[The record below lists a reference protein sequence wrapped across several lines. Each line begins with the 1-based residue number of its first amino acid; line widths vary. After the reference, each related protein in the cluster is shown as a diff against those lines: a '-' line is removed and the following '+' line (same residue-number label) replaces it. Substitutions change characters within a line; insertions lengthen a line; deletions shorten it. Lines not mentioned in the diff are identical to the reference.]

1 MFEKNG
7 ESELLL
13 SVLSEISKLERN
25 QIYYM
30 EKAERFLGAHKL
42 RAIDVNMDNLV
53 ESFTSEM
60 LKGLNGEKSSLR
72 MIPTYIE
79 AENEFLKETPVVAID
94 AGGTNFRAA
103 LVKFTSRGK
112 LEIVQ
117 VVSGLMPGLDREV
130 SKKEFF
136 EVMSGHI
143 RQMAEK
149 AERIGFCFS
158 YPTEIFPDK
167 DGRLLQFCKEVQ
179 APEVIGQ
186 IIGKSLLEALGTPE
200 KKIVLLNDTV
210 ATLLA
215 GKSASFTKTYDS
227 YIGYILGTGT
237 NTCYI
242 EANGNI
248 LKNPELGKDKSM
260 IINVESGN
268 FGKAPRTDLDI
279 SFDNSTMNPGDYT
292 FEKMFSGG
300 YFGGVCLYVLKTA
313 ATEGLFTARA
323 SVDLNK
329 IVELSAEEANS
340 FVANISS
347 KENALTKCLTGEEDK
362 KISSYIIDNL
372 INRTARLVA
381 ANLAAVVLK
390 TGKGTSPGRPVLI
403 TVEGTTF
410 YKLHNLKTRFE
421 KYFSEFLS
429 GERKRYVEFTQVE
442 QSSLIGA
449 ALAGLI
455 D

>member
-1 MFEKNG
+1 
-7 ESELLL
+7 
-13 SVLSEISKLERN
+13 
-25 QIYYM
+25 M
-30 EKAERFLGAHKL
+30 EKADRFLADHKL
-42 RAIDVNMDNLV
+42 RAGDVDMIQLV
-53 ESFTSEM
+53 ELFTSEM
-60 LKGLNGEKSSLR
+60 VKGLKGEQSSLR

-79 AENEFLKETPVVAID
+79 ADNEFLKETPVVAID

-103 LVKFTSRGK
+103 LVIFTSKGK
-112 LEIVQ
+112 LEIDK

-136 EVMSGHI
+136 ETMSGYI
-143 RQMAEK
+143 RPLAEK
-149 AERIGFCFS
+149 SDRIGFCFS

-186 IIGKSLLEALGTPE
+186 IIGKSLLEALGTPH

-210 ATLLA
+210 ATLLS
-215 GKSASFTKTYDS
+215 GKSASGRNYDS
-227 YIGYILGTGT
+227 FLGYILGTGT

-242 EANGNI
+242 EANSNI
-248 LKNPELGKDKSM
+248 LKNPELDPGKSM

-279 SFDNSTMNPGDYT
+279 SFDNTTMNPGNYT

-300 YFGGVCLYVLKTA
+300 YFGGLCLFVLKRA
-313 ATEGLFTARA
+313 ANEGLFSAQTCGML
-323 SVDLNK
+323 SEIK
-329 IVELSAEEANS
+329 ELSSEEANS
-340 FVANISS
+340 FVANTDSN
-347 KENALTKCLTGEEDK
+347 ENILVKCFTDNEDK
-362 KISSYIIDNL
+362 RNISYIIDNI

-390 TGKGTSPGRPVLI
+390 TGKGTEPERPVLI
-403 TVEGTTF
+403 TLEGTTF
-410 YKLHNLKTRFE
+410 FKLHNLKERFE
-421 KYFSEFLS
+421 NYFYEVLK
-429 GERKRYVEFTQVE
+429 GDWKRYVEFTRVE

>member
-1 MFEKNG
+1 
-7 ESELLL
+7 
-13 SVLSEISKLERN
+13 
-25 QIYYM
+25 M
-30 EKAERFLGAHKL
+30 EKADRFLREHRL
-42 RAIDVNMDNLV
+42 RAADINMDQLV
-53 ESFTSEM
+53 EAFHSEM
-60 LKGLNGEKSSLR
+60 LSGLNGGKSSLR

-103 LVKFTSRGK
+103 LVKVTNQGK
-112 LEIVQ
+112 VKTDQ
-117 VVSGLMPGLDREV
+117 VVNGTMPGLEREV
-130 SKKEFF
+130 TKKEFF
-136 EVMSGHI
+136 ETLAEYI
-143 RQMAEK
+143 KPMADK
-149 AERIGFCFS
+149 SDRIGFCFS

-186 IIGKSLLEALGTPE
+186 LIGKSLLEALGTTG

-215 GKSASFTKTYDS
+215 GKSASFGKSYDS
-227 YIGYILGTGT
+227 FIGYILGTGT

-242 EANGNI
+242 EANRNI
-248 LKNPELGKDKSM
+248 LKNPELDSNKSM
-260 IINVESGN
+260 IVNIESGN
-268 FGKAPRTDLDI
+268 FGKAPRADLDI
-279 SFDNSTMNPGDYT
+279 SFDNTTMNPGNYT

-300 YFGGVCLYVLKTA
+300 YLGGLCLTVFKA
-313 ATEGLFTARA
+313 AAREGILSDR
-323 SVDLNK
+323 SSGKLNK
-329 IVELSAEEANS
+329 IRELSTGEANN
-340 FVANISS
+340 FVANKTPSDNILADCFTIEQDRSI
-347 KENALTKCLTGEEDK
+347 AVYIADT
-362 KISSYIIDNL
+362 IID
-372 INRTARLVA
+372 RAAKLVA

-390 TGKGTSPGRPVLI
+390 TGKGTKPEWPVLI
-403 TVEGTTF
+403 TIDGTTF

-429 GERKRYVEFTQVE
+429 GERKRYVNFTEVE

>member
-1 MFEKNG
+1 
-7 ESELLL
+7 
-13 SVLSEISKLERN
+13 
-25 QIYYM
+25 M
-30 EKAERFLGAHKL
+30 EKAKKFLEEHRI
-42 RAIDVNMDNLV
+42 RAVDVNMDELV
-53 ESFTSEM
+53 ELFDSEM
-60 LKGLNGEKSSLR
+60 IKGLNGDKGSLR

-79 AENEFLKETPVVAID
+79 ADNEFLKETPVVAID

-103 LVKFTSRGK
+103 LIKFTSLGK
-112 LEIVQ
+112 LETDQ

-136 EVMSGHI
+136 DILAGYI
-143 RQMAEK
+143 RPLAEK
-149 AERIGFCFS
+149 SDRIGFCFS

-179 APEVIGQ
+179 APQVVGQ
-186 IIGKSLLEALGTPE
+186 IIGKSLLEALGTPQ

-215 GKSASFTKTYDS
+215 GKSASFGREYDS

-242 EANGNI
+242 EANSNI
-248 LKNPELGKDKSM
+248 HKNPELDQNKNM
-260 IINVESGN
+260 IINIESGN

-279 SFDNSTMNPGDYT
+279 AFDNTTMNPGNYT

-300 YFGGVCLYVLKTA
+300 YFGGLTLTVLKA
-313 ATEGLFTARA
+313 AAEKGLFSAWSSRC
-323 SVDLNK
+323 LNR
-329 IVELSAEEANS
+329 IGELSAEEANS
-340 FVANISS
+340 YVADAGKDDNVLSKCFTEQAGRDVSS
-347 KENALTKCLTGEEDK
+347 FL
-362 KISSYIIDNL
+362 IDSM
-372 INRTARLVA
+372 IDRTARLVA

-390 TGKGTSPGRPVLI
+390 TGKGTRPKRPVLI
-403 TVEGTTF
+403 TIEGTTF

-421 KYFSEFLS
+421 KYFHEFLD
-429 GERKRYVEFTQVE
+429 GERKRYVEFTEVD